1 MNWRIL
7 SNSISRFGLVVAGL
21 LLLPSMVLANAAQ
34 YVQWG
39 NQMLAQRQYDK
50 AIQYFSGAAKEDP
63 RNAAAYKG
71 LGYAYAYKGDRAKA
85 AQYLQ
90 YSLQLN
96 PNDAQLKA
104 YAQQLG
110 VPAGAGAAAGGAGGA
125 GATAYQNGVRYLQG
139 KQYPYAAYY
148 FNQATQAEPNNAKY
162 WQGLGNAFYGQGSKE
177 KAVAAWEKAVAL
189 DPSNTQLAGY
199 VASLKGSGSGG
210 NTASAGAEA
219 DETKGMNPWFMGGTV
234 ATLGAIM
241 LFVF

>member
-1 MNWRIL
+1 MNWRTL
-7 SNSISRFGLVVAGL
+7 SNSISRFGLTVVGL

-34 YVQWG
+34 YIQWG

-50 AIQYFSGAAKEDP
+50 AIQYFSGAAKEEP

-71 LGYAYAYKGDRAKA
+71 LGFAYAYKGDRAKA

-96 PNDAQLKA
+96 PNDAQLRA

-110 VPAGAGAAAGGAGGA
+110 IGAGTAASGGGA
-125 GATAYQNGVRYLQG
+125 GASAYQNGVRYLQG

-162 WQGLGNAFYGQGSKE
+162 WQGLGNAFYGQGSKN

-199 VASLKGSGSGG
+199 VASLKGAGASSGSD
-210 NTASAGAEA
+210 TAGADA
-219 DETKGMNPWFMGGTV
+219 DEAKGMNPWFMGGTV

>member
-1 MNWRIL
+1 MNWRTL
-7 SNSISRFGLVVAGL
+7 SNSISRFGLIVVGL
-21 LLLPSMVLANAAQ
+21 LLLPSMLLANAQQ

-71 LGYAYAYKGDRAKA
+71 LGFAYAYKGDRAKA

-96 PNDAQLKA
+96 PNDAQLRA

-110 VPAGAGAAAGGAGGA
+110 VGASAAATGGT

-162 WQGLGNAFYGQGSKE
+162 WQGLGNAFYGQGSKD

-199 VASLKGSGSGG
+199 VASIKGSGTGS
-210 NTASAGAEA
+210 ADAGAESEEA
-219 DETKGMNPWFMGGTV
+219 KGMNPWFMGGTV